1 VQMTCLT
8 SEMLQPR
15 IHSRYPSPPDV
26 RHEGRGPPPPP
37 PSSVFSMGCVRE
49 HLRQQ
54 CGRERR
60 DWGWQRLGF
69 AFALSRPR
77 ADDGSPTKGVVLFG
91 FCGVPIGYTQ
101 RYLTDR
107 LCVNLLSIYT
117 HVAKST
123 NHFENH
129 LTCIKCMWN

>member
-1 VQMTCLT
+1 
-8 SEMLQPR
+8 MLN
-15 IHSRYPSPPDV
+15 IWDV
-26 RHEGRGPPPPP
+26 TTKNPQSISLPTRCEARRKRSPPPPP